1 MYLYKSL
8 HMESILYNKSYELTL
23 VLIDVA
29 EELEKKNKQYISN
42 QLYRCCTSISANI
55 SEANH
60 AESKR
65 DFVHKLKISSK
76 ESQETKYWLSII
88 RDKKFLE
95 LDEKIWDSLDYIQRM
110 LSKSISTTLKG
121 MSTRAH

>member
-1 MYLYKSL
+1 
-8 HMESILYNKSYELTL
+8 MESVLYNKSYELTL
-23 VLIDVA
+23 ELIDIA
-29 EELEKKNKQYISN
+29 EQLEKKSKLYISN

-65 DFVHKLKISSK
+65 DFVHKLKISAK

-88 RDKKFLE
+88 KDKNFLE
-95 LDEKIWDSLDYIQRM
+95 LDEKIWDKLDHVQRM
-110 LSKSISTTLKG
+110 LSKSISTTIKG
-121 MSTRAH
+121 MSTRAHD